1 MCELKKIFFI
11 FFIFMDYLYIEI
23 MKIILNKEDIL
34 TYGKEKTEY
43 YINLHEKN
51 KQNYYCGL
59 KILKNIVLM
68 LI

>member
-1 MCELKKIFFI
+1 
-11 FFIFMDYLYIEI
+11 MDYLCMEI

>member
-1 MCELKKIFFI
+1 
-11 FFIFMDYLYIEI
+11 MDYLCMKI